1 MIIRQGFFEGRI
13 LPSMEDR
20 FFSYVAND
28 MVPVW
33 RSFPGLIELRVS
45 TAESPENK
53 VWYPLHTSFTFPSED
68 VLDAALKS
76 PQRQEALAR
85 TKVLLEM
92 FDGRVFHVVTR
103 PLAHDGTAIGG

>member
-1 MIIRQGFFEGRI
+1 
-13 LPSMEDR
+13 MEDR
-20 FFSYVAND
+20 FFAYVAEE

-33 RSFPGLIELRVS
+33 RSLPGLLELRVS

-53 VWYPLHTSFTFPSED
+53 VTYPLHTSFRFPSEV
-68 VLDAALKS
+68 VLENALKS

-85 TKVLLEM
+85 TKILLEM

-103 PLAHDGTAIGG
+103 PLVHAGKPIGA